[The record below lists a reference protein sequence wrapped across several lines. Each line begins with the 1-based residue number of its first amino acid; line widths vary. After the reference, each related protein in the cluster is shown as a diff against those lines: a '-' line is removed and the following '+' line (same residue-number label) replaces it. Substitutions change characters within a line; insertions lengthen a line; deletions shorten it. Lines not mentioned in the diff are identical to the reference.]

1 VEFSGVAP
9 GRYELVQGDPPRL
22 SELDATASQQV
33 DPALGA
39 PAVSVSGFLRAAFSS
54 RLPDDSTLPP
64 GSGLPDD
71 ITLTLNPPD
80 GAHRLGPLQA
90 TVVRGAF
97 SFPLVPAGSW
107 ELWAESG
114 GLQLPILSVS
124 VGSRMVAGNRIR
136 VQDRALSLVV
146 RLSQGGPRIEGFVR
160 KGSQGVAGVLVV
172 LVPRNPALLRSQARR
187 DQSDSDGSFSL
198 RDVAPGQY
206 TVVAIQ
212 DGWKLDWARPGALAG
227 YLAHG
232 VAVKV
237 TDQSGKPIQLSQPVP
252 AQAP

>member
-1 VEFSGVAP
+1 
-9 GRYELVQGDPPRL
+9 
-22 SELDATASQQV
+22 
-33 DPALGA
+33 
-39 PAVSVSGFLRAAFSS
+39 
-54 RLPDDSTLPP
+54 
-64 GSGLPDD
+64 
-71 ITLTLNPPD
+71 
-80 GAHRLGPLQA
+80 
-90 TVVRGAF
+90 
-97 SFPLVPAGSW
+97 
-107 ELWAESG
+107 
-114 GLQLPILSVS
+114 
-124 VGSRMVAGNRIR
+124 
-136 VQDRALSLVV
+136 
-146 RLSQGGPRIEGFVR
+146 
-160 KGSQGVAGVLVV
+160 
-172 LVPRNPALLRSQARR
+172 LRSQARR